1 MIGGVYELT
10 PLPDASQVMINNP
23 SSFEQ
28 LRTIPA
34 ACREEHLIAGNDGVV
49 IIVVRNDEQHTTD
62 TTTVSRV
69 RSIAP
74 SLIDVR

>member
-1 MIGGVYELT
+1 
-10 PLPDASQVMINNP
+10 MINNP

-28 LRTIPA
+28 LRTITA